1 MFFEILRPLPEES
14 GKGAKDYKNP
24 KNQPKQPPRPLF
36 LEMGSRSLQSG
47 IQRRF
52 KLFLEGA
59 RQPYKKPSWDSIG
72 VLPMIIFSS
81 AKGMKRL
88 MAFPELREFSL
99 NYFQAKKPFKT
110 AQENEPKITQLSLNK
125 WS

>member
-1 MFFEILRPLPEES
+1 VFFEILRPLPKES
-14 GKGAKDYKNP
+14 GKGAKAYKNP

-52 KLFLEGA
+52 KLFLEGT
-59 RQPYKKPSWDSIG
+59 RQPDKTSWASNG
-72 VLPMIIFSS
+72 GLPMIIFSS
-81 AKGMKRL
+81 AKEKRL
-88 MAFPELREFSL
+88 ISFPEFRDISL
-99 NYFQAKKPFKT
+99 NYYNAQNRSKMS
-110 AQENEPKITQLSLNK
+110 QENQQKFTQFSLNK